1 MVGFL
6 NTYINFNTQEEA
18 NIKLIE
24 LVWWY
29 NTKKKNINSLQTTV
43 MIIDVWSKD
52 NYMFSSYN
60 LIDFDIQKNH
70 IYLNKL

>member
-18 NIKLIE
+18 NIKLIK

-29 NTKKKNINSLQTTV
+29 NTKKNINSLQTTV
-43 MIIDVWSKD
+43 MITDMWSKD

-60 LIDFDIQKNH
+60 LIEFDIQKNY
-70 IYLNKL
+70 IYLNKS

>member
-6 NTYINFNTQEEA
+6 NTYIHFNTQEEA

-24 LVWWY
+24 LVWMY
-29 NTKKKNINSLQTTV
+29 NTKKNINSLQTTV
-43 MIIDVWSKD
+43 MITDMWSKD

-60 LIDFDIQKNH
+60 LIDFDIQKNY
-70 IYLNKL
+70 IYLNKS

>member
-29 NTKKKNINSLQTTV
+29 STKKKNINSLQTTV